1 MWIYFC
7 SFVLNPTIQENNLL
21 MISDKK
27 NISFY
32 RD

>member
-1 MWIYFC
+1 
-7 SFVLNPTIQENNLL
+7 LNPTIQENNLL